1 MYTRNVSMKLKANSV
16 QEFTRTLENEI
27 IPVLQI
33 RSERRKI
40 MKTRNTFLAALVFGM
55 LGASSCATL
64 NGAATEQEEIIS
76 QIQTEQTAD
85 QYPGRWVD
93 ANGWENEAMG
103 DGD

>member
-1 MYTRNVSMKLKANSV
+1 
-16 QEFTRTLENEI
+16 
-27 IPVLQI
+27 
-33 RSERRKI
+33 
-40 MKTRNTFLAALVFGM
+40 MKTGNIFLAALILTV

-64 NGAATEQEEIIS
+64 DRAASEQEEIIS
-76 QIQTEQTAD
+76 EIQKEQTPD

>member
-1 MYTRNVSMKLKANSV
+1 MK
-16 QEFTRTLENEI
+16 
-27 IPVLQI
+27 
-33 RSERRKI
+33 
-40 MKTRNTFLAALVFGM
+40 MRNTFLAALILGM

-64 NGAATEQEEIIS
+64 NTAAVEQEELIS
-76 QIQTEQTAD
+76 QIQKEQTAD